1 MITASDLLRLPCTPD
16 LTGCGV
22 SCACRSLATSDQ
34 PKGGSTLDRL
44 RRTVGAIAADLAFQR
59 HLTGQGV
66 AFKVLPAMPFSR
78 SDRYVLS
85 LGGHRCEIIPCLF
98 TRREQCS
105 QLQQNPG
112 LLLQA
117 PALLP
122 LDWFAG
128 EGHRQD
134 DLYLFAFLLG
144 SIASA
149 GKVHA
154 AEATSHSG
162 CLIHPLPVAWA
173 RPVQW
178 QPLEELAIKSE
189 CKDPITVEIGGLTA
203 EREFA
208 SITLELPPK
217 KRLPVEGNL
226 YSLAY
231 VHAARLPDARIG
243 LHSPVHGDAYLIPS
257 DEWGN
262 VWIDG
267 LETLITGW
275 LTHEEFRRKATVLKA
290 GMRTLQ
296 YDRTRVRNLLVP
308 LRELKPTAPLLSHVK
323 KWEAEKAG
331 PAQTQPPAGDVHAP
345 PPGNDPAP
353 EP

>member
-22 SCACRSLATSDQ
+22 TCACRSLAASDQ

-44 RRTVGAIAADLAFQR
+44 RRTVGAVAADLAFQR
-59 HLTGQGV
+59 HLSGQGV
-66 AFKVLPAMPFSR
+66 PFKVLPAMPFTR

-85 LGGHRCEIIPCLF
+85 LGGHRCEIIPCLI

-105 QLQQNPG
+105 HLQHNPA
-112 LLLQA
+112 LVLQA

-122 LDWFAG
+122 LDRFTG

-134 DLYLFAFLLG
+134 DIYLFAFMLG
-144 SIASA
+144 AIASP
-149 GKVHA
+149 GDKHA
-154 AEATSHSG
+154 AEAAGHSG
-162 CLIHPLPVAWA
+162 YFIHPLPAAWA

-178 QPLEELAIKSE
+178 QPLEELAMKSE
-189 CKDPITVEIGGLTA
+189 CLDPITVEIGGLTA

-217 KRLPVEGNL
+217 KRLPVEGDL

-257 DEWGN
+257 HEWGN
-262 VWIDG
+262 LWIDG
-267 LETLITGW
+267 LEALFTGW

-323 KWEAEKAG
+323 QWEAEKAG
-331 PAQTQPPAGDVHAP
+331 LAPTQPPAGNGSAS
-345 PPGNDPAP
+345 PPGDDPAP
-353 EP
+353 EL

>member
-22 SCACRSLATSDQ
+22 ACACRSLATGDP
-34 PKGGSTLDRL
+34 PKGSPTLDRL
-44 RRTVGAIAADLAFQR
+44 RRTVGAVAADLAFQR

-66 AFKVLPAMPFSR
+66 PFKVLPAMPFSR
-78 SDRYVLS
+78 QDRYDLS

-98 TRREQCS
+98 TRREQCRH
-105 QLQQNPG
+105 LQQNPA

-122 LDWFAG
+122 LDWFVG
-128 EGHRQD
+128 EGHRSD

-149 GKVHA
+149 GDVPA
-154 AEATSHSG
+154 AEGTDHPG
-162 CLIHPLPVAWA
+162 CLIHPMPAAWA
-173 RPVQW
+173 HPVQW
-178 QPLEELAIKSE
+178 QPLEDLAIKSE
-189 CKDPITVEIGGLTA
+189 CRDSITVEIGGMTA
-203 EREFA
+203 ERKFA
-208 SITLELPPK
+208 SVTLELPPK
-217 KRLPVEGNL
+217 VRLPVAGNL

-231 VHAARLPDARIG
+231 VHASRLPDARIG
-243 LHSPVHGDAYLIPS
+243 LHSPVLGDTYLIPNH
-257 DEWGN
+257 EWGN
-262 VWIDG
+262 LWIDG
-267 LETLITGW
+267 LEALITGW

-296 YDRTRVRNLLVP
+296 YDRTRVKNLLVP

-323 KWEAEKAG
+323 KWAAEKALLA
-331 PAQTQPPAGDVHAP
+331 PAQPASGSESIS
-345 PPGNDPAP
+345 PPGNDRAP
-353 EP
+353 EL